1 MKKWRKN
8 NNNNIVHTIY
18 KNIFINTRELYIAAA
33 NNTYVCMNE

>member
-1 MKKWRKN
+1 MKKWRK

-33 NNTYVCMNE
+33 ANNTYVCMNE